1 MGDEI
6 IVPRK
11 KGSRYFKT
19 RGTGGGGG
27 NQSVDEAAP
36 LPVEIMG
43 ADITG
48 RVVEVMTS
56 TQAQILDA
64 LERIQQQLAKMNEG
78 ENLVEGDR
86 HYG

>member
-1 MGDEI
+1 M
-6 IVPRK
+6 
-11 KGSRYFKT
+11 
-19 RGTGGGGG
+19 
-27 NQSVDEAAP
+27 
-36 LPVEIMG
+36 EIMG